1 MKMKSRVFILPIVLL
16 SLPLAIPAGAQQKV
30 KRTDPNTYYRAPHTM
45 AGKMI
50 ILPIGTSFEGRINK
64 TISSQKSHAG
74 ESFSVVLSA
83 PVLANGVD
91 VVIPAGSEIIG
102 EVVEAIS
109 SSSQPKK
116 KGMPKPKGKLRVQ
129 ISQLRTPDGTAFPL
143 VANLVGEQETK
154 AGAGRHG
161 LQTPLGSGVGYVGTA
176 EAFEAVAPGANK
188 YGKQI
193 KDGRGPEFVKKREF
207 LSHEIYGS
215 GGDPYAGVDD
225 RRIRSLVLRKMD
237 LWIDSGSPLTVKLQA
252 PLRLSVTPHS
262 IGSPVGASEQELGG
276 DDALP
281 GPTPGGG
288 GADIPPI
295 TGGDQQMPSPSNRRR
310 PSDLPPQ
317 ATPQPGAGNPPPQ
330 TQPANPNATPSSEF

>member
-1 MKMKSRVFILPIVLL
+1 MKIKSRVFV
-16 SLPLAIPAGAQQKV
+16 LPLLMMATVPLIIPAGAQQRA

-45 AGKMI
+45 SGKMI
-50 ILPIGTSFEGRINK
+50 ILPIGTTFEGRINK

-74 ESFSVVLSA
+74 ESFSIVLSS

-91 VVIPAGSEIIG
+91 VVIPAGSEIMG

-109 SSSQPKK
+109 SNSQPKK
-116 KGMPKPKGKLRVQ
+116 KRMPKPKGKLRVQ
-129 ISQLRTPDGTAFPL
+129 ITQLRTPDGTAFPL
-143 VANLVGEQETK
+143 VANLVGEQDTK
-154 AGAGRHG
+154 MGRGRSG

-176 EAFEAVAPGANK
+176 EAFEAVAPGSNR

-193 KDGRGPEFVKKREF
+193 KDGRGPDFVKKREF

-215 GGDPYAGVDD
+215 GGDPTAGVDD

-237 LWIDSGSPLTVKLQA
+237 LWIDQGSPLTLKLQA
-252 PLRLSVTPHS
+252 PLRLSVTPNS
-262 IGSPVGASEQELGG
+262 IGQPVGAVEQDLGAG

-281 GPTPGGG
+281 GPSPGGG

-295 TGGDQQMPSPSNRRR
+295 TGDQQTPPPSRRR
-310 PSDLPPQ
+310 PKDAPPQ
-317 ATPQPGAGNPPPQ
+317 TIPAPSAGNPPA
-330 TQPANPNATPSSEF
+330 QPNPNATPSSEF